1 MNLDK
6 ATKRQ
11 ILRDS
16 KDIIKNIKL
25 KIAYYEEDSS
35 EEEGYTPGYG
45 DYENEE
51 EDNSG
56 WTDYDTYYGST
67 KTVKESNIREYD
79 FASVV
84 EGDLLFILPN
94 DTDLPVDKEK
104 YKIDYGNREYDTRS
118 GVIPYIVFDNTPL
131 YYILK
136 VTRD

>member
-16 KDIIKNIKL
+16 KDVIKNIEL
-25 KIAYYEEDSS
+25 KIAYYEEDTD

-45 DYENEE
+45 SYESEE